1 MARKALIHKN
11 TNQTTNNGGVI
22 SPKLP
27 AVGTLQKGEIAIN
40 YKNGYETLSIEN
52 DAGEVIP
59 FASWEQVLAYIDVSQ
74 IEIVHKSETETITGD
89 KTFTGTVSLGSNATA
104 TTLATTDNDTS
115 VATTAFVHNAI
126 TSGTSNKTA
135 SIPYG
140 EVNSTSTS
148 TTYTATVNGITEL
161 RDGVCMLLKNG
172 VVTSVSGFTININGL
187 GAKPC
192 YSNMATGNDVTP
204 TNPTRETTIFNI
216 NYTMLFVYSS
226 TIVDGGGWI
235 CYRGYDANTNTIGY
249 QIRRN
254 NGTYNAFQAV
264 SQYKILFSYS
274 PTQMLAPTTSTGTGT
289 SKTVTTYDF
298 DPFGAIFVYTASAT
312 VANGSAIAI
321 ASMWEQYTVDLR
333 YSFNCGTIT
342 NNKDVYVKCSPQS
355 NGRVK
360 FAGTNPIVQALPTTE
375 DGYVYIYLGHM
386 YSTSSIVLAL
396 HHPVY
401 YYKNSAIREWTNTEP
416 VPTTVAQLSDA
427 STYANKIESISV
439 NGVAQTITN
448 KNVDITI
455 EVPEGELSENYA
467 ISELENENLT
477 LATGDTFETA
487 FSKIE
492 KAIIDNEKTVA
503 GALNDLNERLL
514 DINIPTSVSDLTD
527 DIGIVKSVTVNGN
540 TGNVRSTAV
549 TTIVTLTEA
558 QYEALSTKDSSTLY
572 IITSS

>member
-11 TNQTTNNGGVI
+11 TNQTTNNGGVL

-27 AVGTLQKGEIAIN
+27 TAGTLRKGEIAVN
-40 YKNGYETLSIEN
+40 YKDGYETLSIEN
-52 DAGEVIP
+52 DSGEIVP
-59 FASWEQVLAYIDVSQ
+59 FASLEQIIAYTD
-74 IEIVHKSETETITGD
+74 TTI
-89 KTFTGTVSLGSNATA
+89 
-104 TTLATTDNDTS
+104 
-115 VATTAFVHNAI
+115 
-126 TSGTSNKTA
+126 SNKKYAGSTSDGGTANKAA
-135 SIPYG
+135 SIPFG
-140 EVNSTSTS
+140 SVDSTSTA
-148 TTYTATVNGITEL
+148 TEYTATVPGITEL
-161 RDGVCMLLKNG
+161 RDGICMLLKNG
-172 VVTSVSGFTININGL
+172 VVTSATGFTININGL

-192 YSNMATGNDVTP
+192 YNNMATGNDVTP
-204 TNPTRETTIFNI
+204 TAPARDTTIFNI

-375 DGYVYIYLGHM
+375 DGYVYIHLGHM
-386 YSTSSIVLAL
+386 YSTSSMVLAL

-401 YYKNSAIREWTNTEP
+401 YYKNGAIREWTNTEP

-477 LATGDTFETA
+477 LAAGDTFETA

-492 KAIIDNEKTVA
+492 KAIIDNEETVA

-572 IITSS
+572 IITSL